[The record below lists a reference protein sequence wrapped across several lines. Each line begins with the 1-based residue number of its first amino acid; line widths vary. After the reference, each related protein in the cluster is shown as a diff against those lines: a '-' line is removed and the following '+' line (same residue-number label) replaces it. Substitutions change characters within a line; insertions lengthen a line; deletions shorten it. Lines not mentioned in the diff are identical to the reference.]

1 MRCFVLIVDYLLASY
16 MTKFTQRL
24 VTLKSDE
31 PIPGCSSAVGFAE
44 SDKTRMLYIHIP
56 FCRELCKF
64 CTFNRILF
72 DENTALTYYDR
83 LDVELRMYHAS
94 GFRFSTIYIGGG
106 TPAVLPDRLCAT
118 IKTAKEL
125 WELKEVSVETNPS
138 DLSSEVIDQLKDVGV
153 NRLSVGVQT
162 FNGRLLDSVNRIGQY
177 ESMELLK
184 SRLSELRGVFDT
196 LNIDLIFGLEG
207 QTQDQ
212 VIEDLVTV
220 RDLQVDQ
227 VTCYPLMKD
236 AEKMPRYR
244 EWAANGAWEK
254 ATYKAIRNFLLPDY
268 QPSSAWCFSRTGG
281 MIDEYIVE
289 HPSYAGAGSGAFG
302 YIGDRL
308 ISNYFSI
315 PAYMEMME
323 QGNSPV
329 LLHKKFSRGENT
341 RYHLMMQLF
350 GGRFDIGEIQRNSG
364 AKSRGFL
371 SVMFL
376 LLLLS
381 GSIRRAKTGYVVT
394 DRGAYWTMLLMKYFF
409 QGVSGLRNL
418 CRNIPKSI
426 QIGAVD

>member
-1 MRCFVLIVDYLLASY
+1 M
-16 MTKFTQRL
+16 
-24 VTLKSDE
+24 
-31 PIPGCSSAVGFAE
+31 GFAE

-212 VIEDLVTV
+212 
-220 RDLQVDQ
+220 
-227 VTCYPLMKD
+227 
-236 AEKMPRYR
+236 
-244 EWAANGAWEK
+244 
-254 ATYKAIRNFLLPDY
+254 
-268 QPSSAWCFSRTGG
+268 
-281 MIDEYIVE
+281 
-289 HPSYAGAGSGAFG
+289 
-302 YIGDRL
+302 
-308 ISNYFSI
+308 
-315 PAYMEMME
+315 
-323 QGNSPV
+323 
-329 LLHKKFSRGENT
+329 
-341 RYHLMMQLF
+341 
-350 GGRFDIGEIQRNSG
+350 
-364 AKSRGFL
+364 
-371 SVMFL
+371 
-376 LLLLS
+376 
-381 GSIRRAKTGYVVT
+381 
-394 DRGAYWTMLLMKYFF
+394 
-409 QGVSGLRNL
+409 
-418 CRNIPKSI
+418 
-426 QIGAVD
+426 